1 MDENKIGYCIE
12 AHDLAASKLVAFR
25 EKDTE
30 FVRRLIL
37 DQLISTDIL
46 LSRLNQTVA
55 DRAVIERAVRWT
67 ARIAGS
73 L

>member
-1 MDENKIGYCIE
+1 MNREQLEHAIRAACTVSEDEE
-12 AHDLAASKLVAFR
+12 
-25 EKDTE
+25 
-30 FVRRLIL
+30 LIVFGS
-37 DQLISTDIL
+37 QAIL
-46 LSRLNQTVA
+46 GQYPDAPSELSRLNQTVA